1 MKDFQIIRIENK
13 LNSIDQNVIMNFI
26 WQNQVIG
33 EIELS
38 SGDQPANH
46 DSNEF
51 LTRLSESPSLD
62 SFREEILQR
71 ASLLSVRQRT
81 FESNIDY

>member
-1 MKDFQIIRIENK
+1 MRDFQIIRIENK
-13 LNSIDQNVIMNFI
+13 LNSTNQNVIMNFI

-33 EIELS
+33 EIELR
-38 SGDQPANH
+38 SGDYPLNY

-51 LTRLSESPSLD
+51 LTRLTKSPSLD